1 MSFRVRLALVASAA
15 VAVAVVLVSIAA
27 YFIVRNELRDE
38 VDESL
43 RDTAQLITRQ
53 PGRAA
58 AELFAPR
65 GRFLRGIPRRS
76 LGGPE
81 GYVQVL
87 TVDGQTFREPD
98 DDIELPIS
106 TAELAVASG
115 ERAGFYTDIDVAD
128 AHVRVLTVPVV
139 PGIAVQVAR
148 SLEEVDQVLGRL
160 RLLLVFV
167 SLVGIGLAGALGLV
181 VTRTA
186 LRPVRQLTETTEH
199 ITHTHDLSE
208 RINVTGNDELS
219 RLGSSFNAMLE
230 ALEESLQAQR
240 QLVADASHELRTPL
254 TSLRTNVETLA
265 RANGLA
271 QTEREDMLRDVA
283 DQLEEMTALVADVVD
298 LARGSEPEAAVE
310 DVRLDLL
317 VAEAVERARKR
328 SPAIRFTTNLEESI
342 VRADSGRVDRAV
354 SNLLDNAC
362 KWSSPQGAVEVA
374 VRDGK
379 VEVRDH
385 GPGIDPDDLP
395 HIFDRFYRAPSARG
409 MPGSGLGLAIVR
421 QVAES
426 HGGTVWAEAPADGGT
441 RMTLTL
447 GDDPASADA
456 SG

>member
-1 MSFRVRLALVASAA
+1 MSFRVRLALAASAA

-43 RDTAQLITRQ
+43 RDTARLIARE

-58 AELFAPR
+58 AELFRPR
-65 GRFLRGIPRRS
+65 GRFLRGLPRRS
-76 LGGPE
+76 LGGAE

-87 TVDGQTFREPD
+87 TVDGRTFREQD
-98 DDIELPIS
+98 DDIELPIGAS
-106 TAELAVASG
+106 ELAVASG
-115 ERAGFYTDIDVAD
+115 DQAGFYTDVDVAD
-128 AHVRVLTVPVV
+128 THVRVLTVPVA
-139 PGIAVQVAR
+139 PGIALQVAR

-160 RLLLVFV
+160 QLLLVFV
-167 SLVGIGLAGALGLV
+167 SLVGVGLAGALGLV

-186 LRPVRQLTETTEH
+186 LRPVRQLTQTTEH
-199 ITHTHDLSE
+199 ITDTHDLSQ
-208 RINVTGNDELS
+208 RIDVSGNDELS

-254 TSLRTNVETLA
+254 TSLRTNIETLA
-265 RANGLA
+265 RANGLSSSD
-271 QTEREDMLRDVA
+271 REEMLRDVA
-283 DQLEEMTALVADVVD
+283 DQLEEMTTLVSDVVD
-298 LARGSEPEAAVE
+298 LARGSEPEEAVE

-317 VAEAVERARKR
+317 VGDAIARAGKR
-328 SPAIRFTTNLEESI
+328 FPGLRFETALEESI
-342 VRADSGRVDRAV
+342 VEADPARLDRAV

-362 KWSSPQGAVEVA
+362 KWSPPHSLVETSVQGGAVT
-374 VRDGK
+374 VRDY
-379 VEVRDH
+379 
-385 GPGIDPDDLP
+385 GPGIDPDHLP

-409 MPGSGLGLAIVR
+409 MRGSGLGLAIVR

-426 HGGTVWAEAPADGGT
+426 HGGTVSAELPDDGGT
-441 RMTLTL
+441 RIVLRL
-447 GDDPASADA
+447 VGDPRPDGQ